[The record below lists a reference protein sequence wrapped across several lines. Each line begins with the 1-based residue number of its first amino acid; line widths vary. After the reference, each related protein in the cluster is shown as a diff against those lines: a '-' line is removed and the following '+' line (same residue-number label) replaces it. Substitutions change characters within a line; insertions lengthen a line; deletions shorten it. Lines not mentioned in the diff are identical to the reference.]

1 MHPII
6 KKVSFVFAISLFFV
20 NNTQAETYHGI
31 DIDAIYT
38 QSDWSNKDTIKETID
53 DYALLTTY
61 QTELNNCPAKGA
73 DISSCYDSV
82 AKKILTAFYV
92 YPEESIK
99 DYQQLKEILNK
110 IYANQFCTNKY
121 TYPSGNL
128 CATESQPDKLKAL
141 HFYIQSLIDRCQQTM
156 QSFLPALK
164 NYH

>member
-1 MHPII
+1 MAITPKLEI
-6 KKVSFVFAISLFFV
+6 KQSQSLLMTPQLRQAINLL
-20 NNTQAETYHGI
+20 QM
-31 DIDAIYT
+31 
-38 QSDWSNKDTIKETID
+38 SNLELSSVIEQELASNPLLEREDDFLNQDNEKEQTID

-141 HFYIQSLIDRCQQTM
+141 HFYLVKT
-156 QSFLPALK
+156 AL
-164 NYH
+164 HF